1 MSHGAHRKPRTRP
14 AASRLRRIAAGISL
28 AAAAVTGA
36 ALTDNLVASPQGDT
50 TWGAPDTPDDTTWG
64 TTAAPAS
71 TPDTAPQ
78 DTTW

>member
-14 AASRLRRIAAGISL
+14 AASRLRRIAAGLTL

-36 ALTDNLVASPQGDT
+36 ALTDTLVASPQGDT

-64 TTAAPAS
+64 TQ
-71 TPDTAPQ
+71 PDTAPA

>member
-14 AASRLRRIAAGISL
+14 AASRLRRIAVGISL

-64 TTAAPAS
+64 TP
-71 TPDTAPQ
+71 PDTAPA